1 MCQDDSDCEQPH
13 FICSEKM
20 CLHKGIFPMYLPEFL
35 GFLILPALVGLANV
49 AGIGG
54 GGITVPIVMICW
66 GFTTK

>member
-1 MCQDDSDCEQPH
+1 MCT
-13 FICSEKM
+13 
-20 CLHKGIFPMYLPEFL
+20 HKGIFPMYLPEFL